1 MGGWGGRCTRPPCP
15 LPGVAPPPPPPL
27 TTHAHACLLQFT
39 MEQRCGGRFDGYW
52 YTRTLL
58 AEGCAASNLYGVI

>member
-1 MGGWGGRCTRPPCP
+1 MTSSLEVDEGCW
-15 LPGVAPPPPPPL
+15 
-27 TTHAHACLLQFT
+27 ACRVRVRNGPRREERDYQLT

-58 AEGCAASNLYGVI
+58 AEGCSASNLYGVI